1 MEVEGEASV
10 KLPDFRDFSKILIFE
25 EKFVDKFLAFL
36 EVFLLV
42 FLGIFFEIVGLFW
55 SFGGRFSVF

>member
-25 EKFVDKFLAFL
+25 EKFVDKFLAF
-36 EVFLLV
+36 
-42 FLGIFFEIVGLFW
+42 
-55 SFGGRFSVF
+55 